1 MGMLRLSKRLK
12 KRNKEQAAHEVTEY
26 ITLFKRI
33 AAKNGEKK

>member
-1 MGMLRLSKRLK
+1 
-12 KRNKEQAAHEVTEY
+12 EQAAHEVTEY